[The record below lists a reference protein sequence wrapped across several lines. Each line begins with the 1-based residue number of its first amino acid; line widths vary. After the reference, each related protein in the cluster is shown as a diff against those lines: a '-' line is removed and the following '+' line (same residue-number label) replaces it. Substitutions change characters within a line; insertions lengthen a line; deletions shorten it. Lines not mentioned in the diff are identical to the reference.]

1 MTSTDRE
8 RGEIALVGRSRIVA
22 LMIRVAEVGA
32 ASIRSSRAME
42 GVRTLEREFLA
53 LALAERIRCIAVALA
68 VAASGH
74 LLLLAFVPA
83 RLRPAM
89 PRILWIVV
97 AGASTAVAVTAPA
110 LAVAWRARR
119 SSWRGRHR

>member
-1 MTSTDRE
+1 MTSADRE
-8 RGEIALVGRSRIVA
+8 RAEVALVGRSRIVA

-32 ASIRSSRAME
+32 ASMRSSRAME

-53 LALAERIRCIAVALA
+53 LTLAERIRCFAVALA

-83 RLRPAM
+83 RLRPAV
-89 PRILWIVV
+89 PRILWMIV
-97 AGASTAVAVTAPA
+97 AGATTAVALAAPA
-110 LAVAWRARR
+110 LAVAWRART
-119 SSWRGRHR
+119 SGWRGRHR